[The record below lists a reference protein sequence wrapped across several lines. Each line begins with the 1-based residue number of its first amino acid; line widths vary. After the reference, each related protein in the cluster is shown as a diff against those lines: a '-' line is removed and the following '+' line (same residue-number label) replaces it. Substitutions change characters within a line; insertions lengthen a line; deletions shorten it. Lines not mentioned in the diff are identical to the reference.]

1 MAGDKGD
8 SDWDKVKVEGD
19 DATLAS
25 QIILSMIVR
34 LQVVQKASKL
44 TQDDMLFLV
53 QKWIQLSMHFQ
64 RGGEANR
71 LRVGVVKD
79 ARKQALAYA
88 NSKGGLLGDFKGDP
102 QAQVIVQSL
111 DDRNNP
117 PKPSVAFFKS
127 LNNLA
132 NFVFSEHENQR
143 MTAFNDVEGAFAVL
157 YYNFRTKLAANR
169 SDESNF
175 RNSIARLRNA
185 HSIH

>member
-1 MAGDKGD
+1 MAGDQGD

-19 DATLAS
+19 EATLAS
-25 QIILSMIVR
+25 QLILSMIIR
-34 LQVVQKASKL
+34 LQGAQKAHGV

-64 RGGEANR
+64 RGGEADR

-79 ARKQALAYA
+79 ARKQALAFA
-88 NSKGGLLGDFKGDP
+88 NSRGGLLSDFKGDP
-102 QAQVIVQSL
+102 KAQIIVQSL
-111 DDRNNP
+111 DDSKNP

-143 MTAFNDVEGAFAVL
+143 MMAFNDAEGAFAVL
-157 YYNFRTKLAANR
+157 YYNYRTKLAADR
-169 SDESNF
+169 SAESNF
-175 RNSIARLRNA
+175 RNSIARLKNA